1 MLTYRAFEERGA
13 RIGVLMKPRTSNVLS
28 KITARAKRGDVEVEH
43 LLLLARLADP
53 SAVPVLRE
61 LSATHRWPMM
71 KRGFVPLGMWVECI
85 ATFLTRGAGA
95 VARGVKAK
103 KLDGDVALGLL
114 EECSDA
120 ASIEACIALARDP
133 KLTRAALEAIF
144 FTIERQRRTVI
155 DARVANRARLL
166 AHRFLRKARTDVD
179 RSAAYAV
186 LQRLGDES
194 SLSLMASMKP
204 ERKTSPFAGM
214 REDAITALRRRLG
227 LTRK

>member
-1 MLTYRAFEERGA
+1 
-13 RIGVLMKPRTSNVLS
+13 MKRRTASVLS

-53 SAVPVLRE
+53 SAAPVLRE
-61 LSATHRWPMM
+61 LAATHDWPMM

-95 VARGVKAK
+95 VVRGVKAR

-114 EECSDA
+114 EESSDD
-120 ASIEACIALARDP
+120 ASVEACIAIARDP

-144 FTIERQRRTVI
+144 TIARRRRTII
-155 DARVANRARLL
+155 DPRTATRARNL

-179 RSAAYAV
+179 RSAAYV
-186 LQRLGDES
+186 VIQRLGDES
-194 SLSLMASMKP
+194 SLELMASMHR
-204 ERKTSPFAGM
+204 ERRTSPFAGM
-214 REDAITALRRRLG
+214 REEAIAALQRRL
-227 LTRK
+227 R

>member
-1 MLTYRAFEERGA
+1 
-13 RIGVLMKPRTSNVLS
+13 MKPRTSNVLS

-53 SAVPVLRE
+53 SAALVLRE

-71 KRGFVPLGMWVECI
+71 KRGAVPLGMWVECI

-95 VARGVKAK
+95 VARGVGAK

-114 EECSDA
+114 EESSDA
-120 ASIEACIALARDP
+120 ASVEACIAIARDP

-144 FTIERQRRTVI
+144 TIARQRRTVI
-155 DARVANRARLL
+155 DTRVAKRARNL
-166 AHRFLRKARTDVD
+166 AHRFLRTARTDVD
-179 RSAAYAV
+179 RSAAYVV
-186 LQRLGDES
+186 LQRFGDES
-194 SLSLMASMKP
+194 SLKLMASMRP

-214 REDAITALRRRLG
+214 REDAIIALRRSLE
-227 LTRK
+227 

>member
-1 MLTYRAFEERGA
+1 
-13 RIGVLMKPRTSNVLS
+13 MKPRTSNVLS
-28 KITARAKRGDVEVEH
+28 MIAARAKRGDVEVEH
-43 LLLLARLADP
+43 LLLLARLGDP
-53 SAVPVLRE
+53 SAAPVLRE
-61 LSATHRWPMM
+61 LSATYDWPMM

-103 KLDGDVALGLL
+103 KLDGHVAIGLL
-114 EECSDA
+114 DESSDD
-120 ASIEACIALARDP
+120 ASIEACIAIARDP

-144 FTIERQRRTVI
+144 TIARHRRTVI
-155 DARVANRARLL
+155 DARVASRARNL

-179 RSAAYAV
+179 RSAAYVV

-194 SLSLMASMKP
+194 SLSLMTSMPP

-214 REDAITALRRRLG
+214 REEAIAALRRRLE
-227 LTRK
+227 RR